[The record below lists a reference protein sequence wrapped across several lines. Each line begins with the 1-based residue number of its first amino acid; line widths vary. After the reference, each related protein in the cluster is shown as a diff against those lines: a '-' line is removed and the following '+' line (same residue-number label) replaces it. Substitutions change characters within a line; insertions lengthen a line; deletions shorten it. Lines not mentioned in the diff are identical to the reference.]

1 MNCSFFQDG
10 ENVSAS
16 IPVRLG
22 AFVFAIVLLAL
33 VGMAAACSSEQDA
46 ARCEI
51 CGMRVDPRSGWRA
64 GADRGAEPLTFDTP
78 KCLFRYGHQRGDV
91 DGAWV
96 TEYYSQERRSART
109 LFYVLGSDL
118 EGPMGRDLVPVAGR
132 DEAERF
138 RRDHHGAR
146 VLAFDEVTSDIVED
160 LFRPRP

>member
-1 MNCSFFQDG
+1 M
-10 ENVSAS
+10 
-16 IPVRLG
+16 
-22 AFVFAIVLLAL
+22 
-33 VGMAAACSSEQDA
+33 
-46 ARCEI
+46 
-51 CGMRVDPRSGWRA
+51 
-64 GADRGAEPLTFDTP
+64 
-78 KCLFRYGHQRGDV
+78 
-91 DGAWV
+91 

-138 RRDHHGAR
+138 RREHHGER